1 MDDWLESNKSY
12 IYCLKSPLRFKT
24 TIAQAEKRSIV
35 VALDQQLQSSSAL
48 EAKTSVAK
56 ALKELSHKQ
65 LSGQLTI
72 RSFNSYSSGWRIY
85 IGRGQIHYAT
95 SLIAQKERIS
105 YLLSRFFPDLNHH
118 CPDPLN
124 NEYEYLY
131 SFFRSGQLTFQQ
143 LRDLVYTLSQ
153 EALMHCLASPPAKL
167 EFEPRIGLDPLLVS
181 ASPKDMAYAIR
192 PQILQW
198 IKLRESIRSPLWRV
212 GTENLNQFYETLTRD
227 PSLSNLKPLAM
238 PLTGFP
244 NLYELAR
251 DFRMDVLTLA
261 QKLQPYAK
269 NRQLQV
275 KPYEQTQIHSDA
287 PTVACIDDSDS
298 VQRNVKRVLETA
310 GYQVVSLTEPARALT
325 TLVRK
330 KPVLILMD
338 ITMPEMNGYDLS
350 RMLRQSASLKEVP
363 IVMLTGRDGVV
374 DRLRARMVG
383 ANDYITKPF
392 NPHQLIQLVQQ
403 LTRQPQAVLK

>member
-1 MDDWLESNKSY
+1 
-12 IYCLKSPLRFKT
+12 
-24 TIAQAEKRSIV
+24 
-35 VALDQQLQSSSAL
+35 
-48 EAKTSVAK
+48 
-56 ALKELSHKQ
+56 
-65 LSGQLTI
+65 
-72 RSFNSYSSGWRIY
+72 
-85 IGRGQIHYAT
+85 
-95 SLIAQKERIS
+95 
-105 YLLSRFFPDLNHH
+105 
-118 CPDPLN
+118 
-124 NEYEYLY
+124 
-131 SFFRSGQLTFQQ
+131 
-143 LRDLVYTLSQ
+143 
-153 EALMHCLASPPAKL
+153 
-167 EFEPRIGLDPLLVS
+167 
-181 ASPKDMAYAIR
+181 
-192 PQILQW
+192 
-198 IKLRESIRSPLWRV
+198 
-212 GTENLNQFYETLTRD
+212 
-227 PSLSNLKPLAM
+227 M